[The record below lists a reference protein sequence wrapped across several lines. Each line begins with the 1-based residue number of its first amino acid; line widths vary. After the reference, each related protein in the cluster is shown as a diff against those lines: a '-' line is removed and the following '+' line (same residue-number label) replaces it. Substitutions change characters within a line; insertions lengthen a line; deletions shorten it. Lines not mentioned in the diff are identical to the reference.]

1 MSVEPID
8 RKSGR
13 VWRVRWRDESGR
25 ARSRVLGRK
34 QDAVAFDA
42 EVKRR
47 KRTGNL
53 ESLTERSVTLAEFVE
68 EWWTRYA
75 KPNLAERTLRSYAGT
90 WDRHV
95 LPYLGER
102 RLDELTPDL
111 LEDWVADLR
120 GRGVGEPTIGRAL
133 VVLSSVLARAA
144 AWGRLANNPVAHV
157 TKPKPERQVLIRPL
171 TREQVTQL
179 MDATWRPV
187 DRFIIALMAYA
198 GLRPQELMALTWD
211 DMTLKHIKVDKAVER
226 DEGTKSTKTG
236 KNRLVKV
243 SDDLR
248 TEILRYMADTPSP
261 SSDDSPLIQRRGG
274 RHWNDGSWQTWH
286 RDVWRPV
293 TKECGIQA
301 RPYDLRHTFVS
312 QLIHDGASV
321 VEVAKQAG
329 HSPVMTLSRYAHVFD
344 EAA

>member
-53 ESLTERSVTLAEFVE
+53 EALTERSVTLGEFVE

-75 KPNLAERTLRSYAGT
+75 KPNLAERTLRSYAGC

-95 LPYLGER
+95 LPYLGQR
-102 RLDELTPDL
+102 SLGDLSPDL
-111 LEDWVADLR
+111 LEDWVSQLR
-120 GRGVGEPTIGRAL
+120 ASGVGEPTIGRAL
-133 VVLSSVLARAA
+133 IVLSSVLSKAV
-144 AWGRLANNPVAHV
+144 AWGRTPSNPVAHV
-157 TKPKPERQVLIRPL
+157 TKPKPERQALIRPL

-179 MDATWRPV
+179 LDATWRPV
-187 DRFIIALMAYA
+187 DRAIIALMAYA
-198 GLRPQELMALTWD
+198 GLRPQELMALTWAD
-211 DMTLKHIKVDKAVER
+211 VSETRLLVDKAIEP
-226 DEGTKSTKTG
+226 DEGLKSTKTG
-236 KNRLVKV
+236 AGRSVFV
-243 SDDLR
+243 SDALWGELSGWR
-248 TEILRYMADTPSP
+248 ISCPDTGPDAP
-261 SSDDSPLIQRRGG
+261 VIPRRGG

-286 RDVWRPV
+286 RDVWSPV

>member
-53 ESLTERSVTLAEFVE
+53 ESLTQPSVTLAEFVE

-75 KPNLAERTLRSYAGT
+75 KPNLAARTLRSYAGC

-95 LPYLGER
+95 LPYLG
-102 RLDELTPDL
+102 DKPISALTPDV
-111 LEDWVADLR
+111 LEEWVAALR
-120 GRGVGEPTIGRAL
+120 VRGVGEPTINRAL
-133 VVLSSVLARAA
+133 VVLSSVLGRAV
-144 AWGRLANNPVAHV
+144 AWGRAETNPVALV
-157 TKPKPERQVLIRPL
+157 TKPKPERQALIRPL

-179 MDATWRPV
+179 LDATWRPV
-187 DRFIIALMAYA
+187 DRIIIALMAYA
-198 GLRPQELMALTWD
+198 GLRPQELMALTWGD
-211 DMTLKHIKVDKAVER
+211 VGETHILVDKAIEP
-226 DEGTKSTKTG
+226 DEGIKSTKTG
-236 KNRLVKV
+236 AGRSVKI
-243 SDDLR
+243 SDALWGELMGWRIASAPAMPDAPV
-248 TEILRYMADTPSP
+248 IP
-261 SSDDSPLIQRRGG
+261 RRGG

-293 TKECGIQA
+293 TAECGIQA